1 MTSTQTPHSHGA
13 VVPQSSRAEWFT
25 SFDVDAFEVPGG
37 REEIWRFTPM
47 RRLRGLHTGV
57 APTGTAKIE
66 VSGEPEARVE
76 IARRG
81 DERLGVAGTP
91 ADRIAAQAWCS
102 FDEATVV
109 TVPRSATPAAP
120 IMVTVTGPGEDAVA
134 YGHLQVRAEQFAEA

>member
-1 MTSTQTPHSHGA
+1 MSVTTQPHSHGA

-47 RRLRGLHTGV
+47 RRLRDLHNGAV
-57 APTGTAKIE
+57 PTGTATIE
-66 VSGEPEARVE
+66 VAAGSEARVDT
-76 IARRG
+76 AHRG

-109 TVPRSATPAAP
+109 TVPRSATPPAP
-120 IMVTVTGPGEDAVA
+120 IMVT
-134 YGHLQVRAEQFAEA
+134 

>member
-1 MTSTQTPHSHGA
+1 MAVTTTPHSHGA

-25 SFDVDAFEVPGG
+25 SFDVNAFEVPGG

-47 RRLRGLHTGV
+47 KRLRGLHTGV
-57 APTGTAKIE
+57 AATGSATIE
-66 VSGEPEARVE
+66 VSAGSDAMVE
-76 IARRG
+76 TVRRG

-102 FDEATVV
+102 FAEATLI

-120 IMVTVTGPGEDAVA
+120 IMVMVTG
-134 YGHLQVRAEQFAEA
+134 